1 MTTAIDG
8 PLLLARFGLLTLG
21 AGLFGSAC
29 FALYAPWT
37 VRGPGPTSLRITAPA
52 TAAVAGL
59 VWLLSLWAK
68 TTGASDLA
76 DLFQF
81 SFTPGPG
88 LALSVAVALCL
99 ALVAMAFPPFRA
111 PKARAYVAGAVLV
124 AVASVGHA
132 SAVGGVAGLTRIAV
146 MALHLLFAGLWLGGL
161 LPLFLA
167 LRAPGA
173 EVERTLRAFGK
184 MAIAAVAALATTGL
198 IIAAAVVS
206 LAGGPPGKVYLAT
219 FGLKLALVLALG
231 VIAGVNRWGLT
242 PLSAHDPA
250 KARRALWWTLAI
262 EQAFALAL
270 LATVAQLGL
279 LDPGR

>member
-1 MTTAIDG
+1 MDW
-8 PLLLARFGLLTLG
+8 PLLIARFGLLTLG

-29 FALYAPWT
+29 FALYAPWA
-37 VRGPGPTSLRITAPA
+37 VRSPGPTSLRITAPA

-59 VWLLSLWAK
+59 VWLLALWAK
-68 TTGASDLA
+68 TTRASGLGALV
-76 DLFQF
+76 QF
-81 SFTPGPG
+81 SFTPGAG
-88 LALSVAVALCL
+88 LGLTVAVVLCL

-111 PKARAYVAGAVLV
+111 PKARAYVAGALLA
-124 AVASVGHA
+124 AVACVGHA
-132 SAVGGVAGLTRIAV
+132 SAVGGVAGVMRMAV
-146 MALHLLFAGLWLGGL
+146 MALHLLFAGAWLGGL

-173 EVERTLRAFGK
+173 ETERTLRAFGQ

-206 LAGGPPGKVYLAT
+206 LAGGPPGKIYLTT
-219 FGLKLALVLALG
+219 FAVKLALVLVLG
-231 VIAGVNRWGLT
+231 VVAGVNRWGLT
-242 PLSAHDPA
+242 PMAAHDPA
-250 KARRALWWTLAI
+250 KARRALWWTLAV

-279 LDPGR
+279 IDPGR

>member
-1 MTTAIDG
+1 MDW
-8 PLLLARFGLLTLG
+8 PLLIARFGMLTLG

-37 VRGPGPTSLRITAPA
+37 VRGPGPTSLRLTAPA

-76 DLFQF
+76 DLVQF
-81 SFTPGPG
+81 SFTPGAG
-88 LALSVAVALCL
+88 LALTVAVVLCL
-99 ALVAMAFPPFRA
+99 VLAAMAFPPFRA
-111 PKARAYVAGAVLV
+111 PKVRAYVAGAVLV
-124 AVASVGHA
+124 AVACVGHA
-132 SAVGGVAGLTRIAV
+132 SAVGGVAGLTRMAV

-161 LPLFLA
+161 VPLFLA

-173 EVERTLRAFGK
+173 ETERTLRAFGQ
-184 MAIAAVAALATTGL
+184 MAMAAVAALATTGL

-206 LAGGPPGKVYLAT
+206 LAGGPPGKIYLAT
-219 FGLKLALVLALG
+219 FAVKLALVLALG
-231 VIAGVNRWGLT
+231 VVASINRWALT
-242 PLSAHDPA
+242 PMSAHDPA
-250 KARRALWWTLAI
+250 KARRALWWTLAT

-270 LATVAQLGL
+270 LVTVAQLGL
-279 LDPGR
+279 LDPAR

>member
-1 MTTAIDG
+1 MDG
-8 PLLLARFGLLTLG
+8 PLLIGRFGLLALG

-29 FALYAPWT
+29 FALYAPWAM
-37 VRGPGPTSLRITAPA
+37 RSPGPASLRITAPA

-59 VWLLSLWAK
+59 VWLLALWA
-68 TTGASDLA
+68 TTTHGSGLGDLV
-76 DLFQF
+76 QF
-81 SFTPGPG
+81 SLTPGAG
-88 LALSVAVALCL
+88 LALTVAVVLCL
-99 ALVAMAFPPFRA
+99 ALVAMAFAPLRA
-111 PKARAYVAGAVLV
+111 PKLRAWLTGALLV
-124 AVASVGHA
+124 AVACVGHA
-132 SAVGGVAGLTRIAV
+132 SAVGGTVGVVRMAV
-146 MALHLLFAGLWLGGL
+146 WALHLLFAGLWLGGL

-173 EVERTLRAFGK
+173 ETERTLRAFGK

-219 FGLKLALVLALG
+219 FGVKLALVLALG
-231 VIAGVNRWGLT
+231 VVASINRWGLT
-242 PLSAHDPA
+242 PISARDPA
-250 KARRALWWTLAI
+250 RARKALWWTLAV